1 MKKCQKCRGH
11 KTILGMGGIKL
22 KCEECKG
29 LGFLV
34 EAKPVEAI
42 PAVTVTTNHIKP
54 NSKKVKVKEVKVE
67 QPNV

>member
-22 KCEECKG
+22 KCEDCKG

-34 EAKPVEAI
+34 EAKPVEVK
-42 PAVTVTTNHIKP
+42 PAATVTTPIVKP

-67 QPNV
+67 QANV